1 MMKNKKSSK
10 KKSKLWKKVLRSVF
24 SFFAYIYRVIDRFI
38 ITPIAKFMMAIMRV
52 LNANNKP
59 LERLLNNRMF
69 LITLSLALALIS
81 FFSVDKIANT
91 MMNDSADVIY
101 GKEVKALYNEE
112 AYVVEGLEKTVDIT
126 LIGRRADL
134 YLANQYQKDEV
145 VVDLRGLKPGTH
157 RVALKYKSSVA
168 SIDYKIDPSY
178 ANVTIYEKVSESRKV
193 TKEILYEDKLDSRY
207 SITNTSFSRDD
218 VYIKGAEYKLQQV
231 AMVKALLDV
240 TNIINPSVGTTTL
253 KDIPLVAYDKNGN
266 KMDVEIV
273 PKTVDA
279 TIEIASPSK
288 EVPIKVIP
296 EGDVVFGK
304 SIDSITVS
312 ETNVKLFGDM
322 DVLSKID
329 YLPVSINVDGISK
342 ATEYNVNLS
351 LPSGVNEASTKSV
364 VVKVS
369 LGDTKSKTIDDVS
382 IATKNLGSGLVA
394 KADGKA
400 NSKVSVVLK
409 GTNSNIKAVTTDAI
423 SAYVDLN
430 GLGVGTH
437 EVTVKV
443 TGDDLK
449 IGYTPTT
456 KTVKIIIT
464 KEK

>member
-10 KKSKLWKKVLRSVF
+10 KKTKLWKKVLRSIF
-24 SFFAYIYRVIDRFI
+24 NFFAYIYRIIDRFI
-38 ITPIAKFMMAIMRV
+38 ITPIAKFMMAIMKI
-52 LNANNKP
+52 LNTNNKP

-69 LITLSLALALIS
+69 LITLSLVLALIS

-112 AYVVEGLEKTVDIT
+112 AYVVEGLPKSVDIT

-134 YLANQYQKDEV
+134 YLANQYQSDEV

-157 RVALKYKSSVA
+157 RVPLKYKSSVT

-178 ANVTIYEKVSESRKV
+178 ASVTIYEKVSESRKV

-288 EVPIKVIP
+288 EVPIRVIP

-342 ATEYNVNLS
+342 ATEYNANLS

-409 GTNSNIKAVTTDAI
+409 GTDSNIKAVTTDAI
-423 SAYVDLN
+423 SAYVDLK

>member
-1 MMKNKKSSK
+1 M
-10 KKSKLWKKVLRSVF
+10 
-24 SFFAYIYRVIDRFI
+24 
-38 ITPIAKFMMAIMRV
+38 
-52 LNANNKP
+52 
-59 LERLLNNRMF
+59 
-69 LITLSLALALIS
+69 
-81 FFSVDKIANT
+81 
-91 MMNDSADVIY
+91 
-101 GKEVKALYNEE
+101 
-112 AYVVEGLEKTVDIT
+112 
-126 LIGRRADL
+126 
-134 YLANQYQKDEV
+134 
-145 VVDLRGLKPGTH
+145 
-157 RVALKYKSSVA
+157 
-168 SIDYKIDPSY
+168 
-178 ANVTIYEKVSESRKV
+178 
-193 TKEILYEDKLDSRY
+193 
-207 SITNTSFSRDD
+207 
-218 VYIKGAEYKLQQV
+218 
-231 AMVKALLDV
+231 
-240 TNIINPSVGTTTL
+240 
-253 KDIPLVAYDKNGN
+253 
-266 KMDVEIV
+266 
-273 PKTVDA
+273 
-279 TIEIASPSK
+279 
-288 EVPIKVIP
+288 
-296 EGDVVFGK
+296 FGK

-364 VVKVS
+364 VIKVS

-409 GTNSNIKAVTTDAI
+409 GTDSNIKSVTTDTI

-437 EVTVKV
+437 EVNVKV

>member
-1 MMKNKKSSK
+1 
-10 KKSKLWKKVLRSVF
+10 
-24 SFFAYIYRVIDRFI
+24 
-38 ITPIAKFMMAIMRV
+38 
-52 LNANNKP
+52 
-59 LERLLNNRMF
+59 
-69 LITLSLALALIS
+69 
-81 FFSVDKIANT
+81 
-91 MMNDSADVIY
+91 
-101 GKEVKALYNEE
+101 
-112 AYVVEGLEKTVDIT
+112 
-126 LIGRRADL
+126 
-134 YLANQYQKDEV
+134 
-145 VVDLRGLKPGTH
+145 
-157 RVALKYKSSVA
+157 
-168 SIDYKIDPSY
+168 
-178 ANVTIYEKVSESRKV
+178 
-193 TKEILYEDKLDSRY
+193 
-207 SITNTSFSRDD
+207 
-218 VYIKGAEYKLQQV
+218 
-231 AMVKALLDV
+231 
-240 TNIINPSVGTTTL
+240 
-253 KDIPLVAYDKNGN
+253 
-266 KMDVEIV
+266 MDVEIV

-288 EVPIKVIP
+288 EVPIRVIP

-364 VVKVS
+364 VIKVS

-409 GTNSNIKAVTTDAI
+409 GTDSNIKSVTTDTI

-437 EVTVKV
+437 EVNVKV